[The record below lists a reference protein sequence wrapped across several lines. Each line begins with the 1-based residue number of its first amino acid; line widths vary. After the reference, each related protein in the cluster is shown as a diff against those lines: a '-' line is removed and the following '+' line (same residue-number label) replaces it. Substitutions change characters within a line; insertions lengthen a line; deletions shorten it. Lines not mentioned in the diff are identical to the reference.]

1 MLCKETQQLNYDAI
15 AAQPIVLYPHDAIEL
30 WVVGCGGTG
39 SFLVQ
44 LLCRIVQHFQ
54 TRGIPI
60 KLVLVDPD
68 TVEPC
73 NLTRQCFCP
82 AEIGLNK
89 AMALAARYGAAWGL
103 PIEAIASPFDQKML
117 NYGYRTLT
125 VLLGCVDN
133 AKARASLAKALEHN
147 DCLVASRFWWI
158 DGGNG
163 NHYGQVLIGS
173 NLSPLP
179 DDYTPTE
186 LGWLQLPAPSVQAP
200 ELLVP
205 RIEES
210 QPQTLSCAELVELNQ
225 QGLLVNPQAAVI
237 MAEVTS
243 ALLTTKLKRF
253 AVYFD
258 QTTGLMRSS
267 YTTPEAVQACLPSP

>member
-1 MLCKETQQLNYDAI
+1 QQLNYEAI
-15 AAQPIVLYPHDAIEL
+15 AAQPVIVHPHDAIEL

-54 TRGIPI
+54 TQGVSI
-60 KLVLVDPD
+60 KLILVDPD
-68 TVEPC
+68 TVEPH

-82 AEIGLNK
+82 AELGLNK
-89 AMALAARYGAAWGL
+89 AMALAARYGITWGL
-103 PIEAIASPFDQKML
+103 PIEAIASPFERQML
-117 NYGYRTLT
+117 NTSYRTLT

-133 AKARASLAKALEHN
+133 AKARATFAKTLEYN
-147 DCLVASRFWWI
+147 TYYEAPRLWWI
-158 DGGNG
+158 DSGNG
-163 NHYGQVLIGS
+163 DRYGQVLIGS

-179 DDYTPTE
+179 DDYAPTE
-186 LGWLQLPAPSVQAP
+186 LGWLQLPAPSAQAP

-205 RIEES
+205 RVEES
-210 QPQTLSCAELVELNQ
+210 QSSTLSCAQLTQLNQ

-237 MAEVTS
+237 MAEVTA
-243 ALLTTKLKRF
+243 ALLTAKLKRF

-267 YTTPEAVQACLPSP
+267 YTTVEAVRASLPFP